1 MPDLISILDTEYRI
15 VRANRAMAARLGMTP
30 EECVGLTCYRVI
42 HGTDEPPSFC
52 PHRQL
57 LKDGLEHTEE
67 VCEDS
72 LGGDF
77 IVSVSPLHDSEGKLT
92 GCIHLARDITKRKRA
107 EEALRQSEERLRF
120 ALETSHTGAWD
131 LDLVDHTAYRSLEHD
146 RIFGYEQLLP
156 QWTYEMFL
164 DHVLPEDREMVDAKF
179 RKATTALSD
188 WSFECR
194 IRRVDGEVRWI
205 WAAGRHSIDATG
217 NMRRMAGIVQDITE
231 RKRLEEQTR
240 RRAEE
245 MSKVM
250 EVAPVAIFIG
260 HDPQSHNITGN
271 RMANELYEAEAG
283 ENVSANAIYV
293 RRLFCK
299 GREITADE
307 LPMQKAA
314 LKDIEV
320 RDVELDMLLP
330 SGKRRVVLGSAS
342 PLHDTDGHVRGSIG
356 AFMDI
361 TERKRME
368 EELHQSEERLQVIIA
383 NSPDIIFEQDRDLR
397 YIWVFNPTSPLS
409 ASDVLGK
416 TDSEL
421 LPPDQAQ
428 LLTSIK
434 RRVLD
439 TGMREQA
446 VLLLT
451 HDGESRWFEAVYEPR
466 YDAAGQ
472 VIGILSYTR
481 DITERKQAEEALRE
495 SEEKYR
501 NLIETA
507 TEGIWI
513 LDAEARTTYVNEK
526 MAEML
531 GYSQE
536 EMIDRFAWDFADE
549 EGKAILKMNME
560 KRRQGINETY
570 EFKLMC
576 MDGSPLWVL
585 ISAKSFFNKDSKF
598 TGSLGMFTDITK
610 RKEAENALKK
620 AHDNLENL
628 VIERT
633 AELEK
638 AYKSLKESEKGLAEA
653 QKMAHIGNWDW
664 NIVTNEIYCSDELYR
679 IFELNPQEISANY
692 EAFFSYYVHPDDRD
706 YVDNAVKRALKG
718 EPYSIDNR
726 IITANGEERTVHA
739 QTEVIFDEKNNP
751 VRMRGTVQDI
761 TERKKAEQALELSE
775 EMYRI
780 VTEQTGQLVY
790 DYDIEEDTTD
800 WAGNIKEITGFTPNE
815 FESMSLKFWLCRIHP
830 EDLDRYLENFDKYMR
845 SGDTYRTE
853 YRIRKKNE
861 EYIYFEDN
869 GICLIDGKGNVH
881 RILGV
886 LKDITERKQ
895 SESFLAN
902 IETAR
907 KKEIHHRIKNNLQ
920 VISSLLDLQAEKF
933 RDRGCVEDS
942 EVLKA
947 FRESQDRVMSIALI
961 HEELHE
967 GRGTNTLNFSPYL
980 EKLVKNL
987 FQTYRLGNANTSLN
1001 IDLEENVFFDM
1012 DIAVPLGIIINELV
1026 SNSLKY
1032 AFPDKDKGLI
1042 QIKLCREESAECANN
1057 IPGSTKEG
1065 CNGTNFSLTVSDNG
1079 VGMPERFNS
1088 EKSETLGLELV
1099 MILVDQ
1105 LGGKLELKK
1114 DPGTEF
1120 VIRFTVAEKK

>member
-1 MPDLISILDTEYRI
+1 MTWGILRYRTYTQDWT
-15 VRANRAMAARLGMTP
+15 RSGFRPKAA
-30 EECVGLTCYRVI
+30 VA
-42 HGTDEPPSFC
+42 
-52 PHRQL
+52 
-57 LKDGLEHTEE
+57 
-67 VCEDS
+67 
-72 LGGDF
+72 
-77 IVSVSPLHDSEGKLT
+77 LT
-92 GCIHLARDITKRKRA
+92 GACMYTSITTASVQNRTLHEGSAYEIRPG
-107 EEALRQSEERLRF
+107 RF
-120 ALETSHTGAWD
+120 AA
-131 LDLVDHTAYRSLEHD
+131 
-146 RIFGYEQLLP
+146 IFRN
-156 QWTYEMFL
+156 
-164 DHVLPEDREMVDAKF
+164 V
-179 RKATTALSD
+179 
-188 WSFECR
+188 
-194 IRRVDGEVRWI
+194 
-205 WAAGRHSIDATG
+205 
-217 NMRRMAGIVQDITE
+217 TE
-231 RKRLEEQTR
+231 RE
-240 RRAEE
+240 
-245 MSKVM
+245 
-250 EVAPVAIFIG
+250 
-260 HDPQSHNITGN
+260 
-271 RMANELYEAEAG
+271 
-283 ENVSANAIYV
+283 
-293 RRLFCK
+293 
-299 GREITADE
+299 
-307 LPMQKAA
+307 
-314 LKDIEV
+314 
-320 RDVELDMLLP
+320 
-330 SGKRRVVLGSAS
+330 
-342 PLHDTDGHVRGSIG
+342 
-356 AFMDI
+356 
-361 TERKRME
+361 
-368 EELHQSEERLQVIIA
+368 
-383 NSPDIIFEQDRDLR
+383 
-397 YIWVFNPTSPLS
+397 
-409 ASDVLGK
+409 
-416 TDSEL
+416 
-421 LPPDQAQ
+421 
-428 LLTSIK
+428 
-434 RRVLD
+434 
-439 TGMREQA
+439 
-446 VLLLT
+446 
-451 HDGESRWFEAVYEPR
+451 
-466 YDAAGQ
+466 
-472 VIGILSYTR
+472 
-481 DITERKQAEEALRE
+481 QAEEALRE

-549 EGKAILKMNME
+549 EGTAVLKQNME

-570 EFKLMC
+570 EFKLIC
-576 MDGSPLWVL
+576 KDGSSSWAL
-585 ISAKSFFNKDSKF
+585 ISAKALLNKDGKF
-598 TGSLGMFTDITK
+598 TGSLGMFTVITE
-610 RKEAENALKK
+610 RKKAEEALKK

-628 VIERT
+628 VKERT

-692 EAFFSYYVHPDDRD
+692 DAFFSNYVHPDDRD
-706 YVDNAVKRALKG
+706 YVDNAVKKALKG

-830 EDLDRYLENFDKYMR
+830 EDLDRYLENFDKYMK

-853 YRIRKKNE
+853 YRFRKKNE

-869 GICLIDGKGNVH
+869 GICLRDGKGNVH

-967 GRGTNTLNFSPYL
+967 GRGNQYTEFLT
-980 EKLVKNL
+980 
-987 FQTYRLGNANTSLN
+987 
-1001 IDLEENVFFDM
+1001 
-1012 DIAVPLGIIINELV
+1012 
-1026 SNSLKY
+1026 
-1032 AFPDKDKGLI
+1032 
-1042 QIKLCREESAECANN
+1042 
-1057 IPGSTKEG
+1057 IPGEA
-1065 CNGTNFSLTVSDNG
+1065 C
-1079 VGMPERFNS
+1079 
-1088 EKSETLGLELV
+1088 
-1099 MILVDQ
+1099 
-1105 LGGKLELKK
+1105 
-1114 DPGTEF
+1114 
-1120 VIRFTVAEKK
+1120 

>member
-1 MPDLISILDTEYRI
+1 
-15 VRANRAMAARLGMTP
+15 
-30 EECVGLTCYRVI
+30 
-42 HGTDEPPSFC
+42 
-52 PHRQL
+52 
-57 LKDGLEHTEE
+57 
-67 VCEDS
+67 
-72 LGGDF
+72 
-77 IVSVSPLHDSEGKLT
+77 
-92 GCIHLARDITKRKRA
+92 
-107 EEALRQSEERLRF
+107 
-120 ALETSHTGAWD
+120 
-131 LDLVDHTAYRSLEHD
+131 
-146 RIFGYEQLLP
+146 
-156 QWTYEMFL
+156 MF
-164 DHVLPEDREMVDAKF
+164 
-179 RKATTALSD
+179 T
-188 WSFECR
+188 
-194 IRRVDGEVRWI
+194 
-205 WAAGRHSIDATG
+205 
-217 NMRRMAGIVQDITE
+217 DITE
-231 RKRLEEQTR
+231 RKE
-240 RRAEE
+240 AEE
-245 MSKVM
+245 
-250 EVAPVAIFIG
+250 
-260 HDPQSHNITGN
+260 
-271 RMANELYEAEAG
+271 
-283 ENVSANAIYV
+283 
-293 RRLFCK
+293 
-299 GREITADE
+299 
-307 LPMQKAA
+307 
-314 LKDIEV
+314 
-320 RDVELDMLLP
+320 
-330 SGKRRVVLGSAS
+330 
-342 PLHDTDGHVRGSIG
+342 
-356 AFMDI
+356 
-361 TERKRME
+361 
-368 EELHQSEERLQVIIA
+368 
-383 NSPDIIFEQDRDLR
+383 
-397 YIWVFNPTSPLS
+397 
-409 ASDVLGK
+409 
-416 TDSEL
+416 
-421 LPPDQAQ
+421 
-428 LLTSIK
+428 
-434 RRVLD
+434 
-439 TGMREQA
+439 
-446 VLLLT
+446 
-451 HDGESRWFEAVYEPR
+451 
-466 YDAAGQ
+466 
-472 VIGILSYTR
+472 
-481 DITERKQAEEALRE
+481 
-495 SEEKYR
+495 
-501 NLIETA
+501 
-507 TEGIWI
+507 
-513 LDAEARTTYVNEK
+513 
-526 MAEML
+526 
-531 GYSQE
+531 
-536 EMIDRFAWDFADE
+536 
-549 EGKAILKMNME
+549 
-560 KRRQGINETY
+560 
-570 EFKLMC
+570 
-576 MDGSPLWVL
+576 
-585 ISAKSFFNKDSKF
+585 
-598 TGSLGMFTDITK
+598 
-610 RKEAENALKK
+610 ALKK

-628 VIERT
+628 VKERT

-679 IFELNPQEISANY
+679 IFELNPQEISTNSD
-692 EAFFSYYVHPDDRD
+692 AFFSNYVHPDDRD

-830 EDLDRYLENFDKYMR
+830 EDLDRYLENYDKYMR

>member
-1 MPDLISILDTEYRI
+1 MRSSGDTFWLEKKDWSNFVEYEEEIDSLIGNYQMLALCTYSLERCNAIEIIDVTTCHQFSLIKRKGKWERIESSRHKKAEEEAVEATKNWEYTFDAVPDLISIIDTEYRV
-15 VRANRAMAARLGMTP
+15 VRANRAMTARLGMTP

-77 IVSVSPLHDSEGKLT
+77 VVSVSPLHDLEGKLT
-92 GCIHLARDITKRKRA
+92 GCIHLAHDITKRKRA

-156 QWTYEMFL
+156 EWTYEMFL
-164 DHVLPEDREMVDAKF
+164 DHVLPGDREMVDAKF
-179 RKATTALSD
+179 RKATTARSD

-217 NMRRMAGIVQDITE
+217 NMRRMAGIVQDINE

-260 HDPQSHNITGN
+260 HDPQSHNITSN

-283 ENVSANAIYV
+283 ENVSANATYV

-330 SGKRRVVLGSAS
+330 SGKRRVILGSAS
-342 PLHDTDGHVRGSIG
+342 PLHDIDGHVRGSIG

-368 EELHQSEERLQVIIA
+368 KELHQSEEQLQVIIA

-439 TGMREQA
+439 IGMREQA

-451 HDGESRWFEAVYEPR
+451 HGGESRWFEAVYEPR
-466 YDAAGQ
+466 YDATGQ

-501 NLIETA
+501 RLFEAMQEAFFIADIITNNAGEPVDYRIIEANQALRPRQGFRWKNL
-507 TEGIWI
+507 
-513 LDAEARTTYVNEK
+513 L
-526 MAEML
+526 
-531 GYSQE
+531 
-536 EMIDRFAWDFADE
+536 
-549 EGKAILKMNME
+549 AILRLKYTQDWTRSGFRPM
-560 KRRQGINETY
+560 TA
-570 EFKLMC
+570 L
-576 MDGSPLWVL
+576 PLL
-585 ISAKSFFNKDSKF
+585 ACLYTSI
-598 TGSLGMFTDITK
+598 TTPTCRIDITK
-610 RKEAENALKK
+610 GQHTR
-620 AHDNLENL
+620 
-628 VIERT
+628 
-633 AELEK
+633 
-638 AYKSLKESEKGLAEA
+638 
-653 QKMAHIGNWDW
+653 
-664 NIVTNEIYCSDELYR
+664 SDQVDL
-679 IFELNPQEISANY
+679 LL
-692 EAFFSYYVHPDDRD
+692 FS
-706 YVDNAVKRALKG
+706 
-718 EPYSIDNR
+718 
-726 IITANGEERTVHA
+726 
-739 QTEVIFDEKNNP
+739 
-751 VRMRGTVQDI
+751 
-761 TERKKAEQALELSE
+761 
-775 EMYRI
+775 
-780 VTEQTGQLVY
+780 
-790 DYDIEEDTTD
+790 
-800 WAGNIKEITGFTPNE
+800 
-815 FESMSLKFWLCRIHP
+815 
-830 EDLDRYLENFDKYMR
+830 
-845 SGDTYRTE
+845 
-853 YRIRKKNE
+853 
-861 EYIYFEDN
+861 
-869 GICLIDGKGNVH
+869 
-881 RILGV
+881 
-886 LKDITERKQ
+886 
-895 SESFLAN
+895 
-902 IETAR
+902 
-907 KKEIHHRIKNNLQ
+907 
-920 VISSLLDLQAEKF
+920 
-933 RDRGCVEDS
+933 
-942 EVLKA
+942 
-947 FRESQDRVMSIALI
+947 
-961 HEELHE
+961 
-967 GRGTNTLNFSPYL
+967 
-980 EKLVKNL
+980 
-987 FQTYRLGNANTSLN
+987 
-1001 IDLEENVFFDM
+1001 
-1012 DIAVPLGIIINELV
+1012 
-1026 SNSLKY
+1026 
-1032 AFPDKDKGLI
+1032 
-1042 QIKLCREESAECANN
+1042 
-1057 IPGSTKEG
+1057 
-1065 CNGTNFSLTVSDNG
+1065 
-1079 VGMPERFNS
+1079 
-1088 EKSETLGLELV
+1088 
-1099 MILVDQ
+1099 
-1105 LGGKLELKK
+1105 
-1114 DPGTEF
+1114 
-1120 VIRFTVAEKK
+1120 